1 MKIIS
6 SFSNRHLKL
15 IRKLQTSSGV
25 RKNRAFIL
33 EGPRYIRDYLVNSGD
48 KPLFLVIAS
57 EKLQYFYDILEQ
69 SEKREIEINE
79 VSAEL
84 FQRSI
89 ATTRHSQGI
98 VAVCPLPEKNLN
110 DISGGNLV
118 LILDGV
124 SDPGNT
130 GTAIRSASAFG
141 CSGVICSKG
150 TCYPFLPD
158 VTRASAGTNAQIP
171 VLASV
176 KLSAAVINLKK
187 RGFTI
192 LGADMSGRDI
202 SALSVTGPVAVII
215 GSETSGL
222 TEEMRSAVDD
232 YISIPINTDVESLNA
247 GVSASIIL
255 YALSTGNQ
263 AGK

>member
-1 MKIIS
+1 M
-6 SFSNRHLKL
+6 
-15 IRKLQTSSGV
+15 
-25 RKNRAFIL
+25 
-33 EGPRYIRDYLVNSGD
+33 
-48 KPLFLVIAS
+48 
-57 EKLQYFYDILEQ
+57 
-69 SEKREIEINE
+69 
-79 VSAEL
+79 
-84 FQRSI
+84 
-89 ATTRHSQGI
+89 
-98 VAVCPLPEKNLN
+98 
-110 DISGGNLV
+110 
-118 LILDGV
+118 
-124 SDPGNT
+124 
-130 GTAIRSASAFG
+130 
-141 CSGVICSKG
+141 
-150 TCYPFLPD
+150 
-158 VTRASAGTNAQIP
+158 TRASAGTNAQIP

-215 GSETSGL
+215 GSESSGL